1 MHLGRSVATG
11 VSKDG
16 EVSEDD
22 LKWLYD
28 NCIGD
33 DDFDGSISNVNRRV
47 GFLTGTYWAWQNYE
61 KLGNPEYFGSFGYRR
76 LFVPYLLDDLTS
88 YDAII
93 PEPEYLS
100 EGSIR
105 KQFIYY
111 HGSALCNIMINT
123 LKKILNDTFEKKF
136 ENIELNLEKKV
147 TERLKSQSI
156 ASRIKKFF
164 LKN

>member
-1 MHLGRSVATG
+1 MSRNEDLLLNEYKKYDYLNSDKENPLIKILVSYIKPSYLFKSKILTPMHLGRSVATE

-61 KLGNPEYFGSFGYRR
+61 KLGNPEYFVLFDCTLDFFNCFKIGCFKKR
-76 LFVPYLLDDLTS
+76 L
-88 YDAII
+88 
-93 PEPEYLS
+93 
-100 EGSIR
+100 
-105 KQFIYY
+105 
-111 HGSALCNIMINT
+111 M
-123 LKKILNDTFEKKF
+123 
-136 ENIELNLEKKV
+136 
-147 TERLKSQSI
+147 
-156 ASRIKKFF
+156 
-164 LKN
+164 